1 MDLTL
6 YQLNIS
12 GLTAATM
19 MITVFFAVL
28 RRSVR
33 RSEMRWWMYAWM
45 ANVVALLILSAIWY
59 VQPPPQVFGVVF
71 AFYLAAKLTYVW
83 LLLRG
88 TLAFCGR
95 RPRRLTARVMVPA
108 ITILGLLGIVIF
120 DTSDRLGVVSSAAI
134 AAGMIAG
141 TISLARWRPVATS
154 WILIAFAIRGVL
166 AVAETYA
173 YGVNAVAEASGR
185 APDPLFAVP
194 ANAVLA
200 AYYSVGIGAEWIVAM
215 GMVIAVSAR
224 AQRDL
229 QNANEQ
235 MLNAQ
240 ADLRRLA
247 DRDPLTA
254 LVNRRALPDVLR
266 AVQPDGALLVFFDLN
281 EFKQVNDEY
290 GHQAGDECLKR
301 FATALSE
308 CFRPSDAVIRYGGDE
323 FLVVAPGIQQGAIE
337 DRLLALRA
345 KASSSAEGAI
355 PIRFAVGVARLE
367 AGGNPDDALR
377 EADEAMYRTK
387 PGGSA
392 AMREVLGNG

>member
-12 GLTAATM
+12 GLTVSTV
-19 MITVFFAVL
+19 MIAVFFAVL

-33 RSEMRWWMYAWM
+33 RSEMRWWMYGWV
-45 ANVVALLILSAIWY
+45 ANVFALMITSAFWY
-59 VQPPPQVFGVVF
+59 VQPRPELFGVVF

-88 TLAFCGR
+88 TLEFCGR
-95 RPRRLTARVMVPA
+95 RPKQLTARVMVPA
-108 ITILGLLGIVIF
+108 IALVSLLCIVIL
-120 DTSDRLGVVSSAAI
+120 DTRDRLGLVTAAAI
-134 AAGMIAG
+134 TAGMIAG

-154 WILIAFAIRGVL
+154 WILIAFAVRVVL

-173 YGVNAVAEASGR
+173 YGVNVVAEASGR
-185 APDPLFAVP
+185 VPEPMFTVP

-200 AYYSVGIGAEWIVAM
+200 AHYSIGIGAEWIVAM

-229 QNANEQ
+229 QSANEL

-266 AVQPDGALLVFFDLN
+266 SVQPDGALLVFFDLN
-281 EFKQVNDEY
+281 EFKRVNDEY
-290 GHQAGDECLKR
+290 GHQAGDDSLRR
-301 FATALSE
+301 FAAALTE

-323 FLVVAPGIQQGAIE
+323 FLVVAAGLHEDAVE
-337 DRLLALRA
+337 DRLLMLRA
-345 KASSSAEGAI
+345 RVSSAAEAI
-355 PIRFAVGVARLE
+355 PIRFAVGVARLDP
-367 AGGNPDDALR
+367 GGNPDEALR

-387 PGGSA
+387 PDRLA
-392 AMREVLGNG
+392 AMREALGNG